1 MSRRVVGRGHEFN
14 ESRGPSAGSASPT
27 PYVGGMTTTTLVPPL
42 VVRLKPRLRGVSHQI
57 ACGIALVAGL
67 VLVSQVAPGA
77 ARVTAIVYTLCLTA
91 LFGFSAAYHRPHWS
105 PKARSR
111 MERLDH
117 AGIYLLIAGTY
128 TPISLA
134 LPPAQG
140 NILRAVAW
148 TGALVGTL
156 QSTFWM
162 SASKPLVA
170 AIYVALGWAVLPFLG
185 SLYHGAGPGPLALL
199 LGGGVV
205 YSLGAVVYARK
216 RPDPVPTV
224 FGYHEVFH
232 AMVVLAAVIHFGA
245 VVLVLRNFPRG

>member
-1 MSRRVVGRGHEFN
+1 MNPTALS
-14 ESRGPSAGSASPT
+14 SPAT
-27 PYVGGMTTTTLVPPL
+27 
-42 VVRLKPRLRGVSHQI
+42 VRQKPRLRGVSHQI
-57 ACGIALVAGL
+57 ACGVSLLAGLGLVAWA
-67 VLVSQVAPGA
+67 APGA
-77 ARVTAIVYTLCLTA
+77 SRVTAAVYALCLVA

-105 PKARSR
+105 PRARAR

-134 LPPAQG
+134 LPHDQG
-140 NILRAVAW
+140 ATLRAVVW
-148 TGALVGTL
+148 LGALAGTV

-170 AIYVALGWAVLPFLG
+170 AIYVALGWAILPYVG
-185 SLYHGAGPGPLALL
+185 ALYAAAGAVPLVLL

-205 YSLGAVVYARK
+205 YSLGAVVYAR
-216 RPDPVPTV
+216 RSPDPVPTV

-232 AMVVLAAVIHFGA
+232 AMVVLAAAIHFAA
-245 VVLVLRNFPRG
+245 VVLVLRRFPGG